1 MSNQELHDDIENI
14 VTALKGII
22 PVLQSLGD
30 DASNQIDRKINS
42 SIKDIDEKISDLN
55 SAVHRLKSTVQSNNL
70 FFIEAENKALV
81 QLKEGV
87 KNLITTE
94 VKREYSA
101 QIAQVVANIE
111 PLVASK
117 INTEI
122 EKLVEHKTLSIS
134 DHNKQVESIN
144 FNLKGNMTTIHK
156 TLLESIEKLNTA
168 STDANTRLD
177 NELEK
182 LKNLTKSHQQALQTV
197 QSSTNTTATNM
208 QKSLKDIER
217 NSIFMSQSPATM
229 TAVTAGFL
237 ALCLMLSIV
246 YVYDLWLPVVISAIA
261 LSVLLGCV
269 WGFIAWLDT
278 KKN

>member
-14 VTALKGII
+14 VTALKEII

-55 SAVHRLKSTVQSNNL
+55 SAIHRLKNTVQSNNL

-94 VKREYSA
+94 VRREYSA

-134 DHNKQVESIN
+134 DHNEQVESIN
-144 FNLKGNMTTIHK
+144 SNLKGNMTIIHK

-168 STDANTRLD
+168 SAAANTRLD
-177 NELEK
+177 ANLKK
-182 LKNLTKSHQQALQTV
+182 LKKITEAHQEKLQTV
-197 QSSTNTTATNM
+197 QTLTNTTATGM
-208 QKSLKDIER
+208 QKTLKGIER
-217 NSIFMSQSPATM
+217 KSIFMSQSPAAM
-229 TAVTAGFL
+229 TAMTAGFL
-237 ALCLMLSIV
+237 ALCVMLSIV

-261 LSVLLGCV
+261 LSALLGGIWGLVV
-269 WGFIAWLDT
+269 WFDNR
-278 KKN
+278 KN